1 MRTTLFLLASIISNL
16 IMAQSG
22 WVISNGTYTTHIEKM
37 GEQVV
42 PVDISKNITV
52 SYKIASPDK
61 EMNRTVILFD
71 EKDNEVARKEFGNDA
86 GSATFTTKE
95 LAAFFNSRS
104 MLFVYTVAIPKDP
117 AKAALVRVMRV
128 KVCTLEKN
136 NLGSSVIPIKKKP
149 PVKKKG
155 K

>member
-1 MRTTLFLLASIISNL
+1 MRTLLFLLATTISNL

-22 WVISNGTYTTHIEKM
+22 WVISNGTNTTPVEKM

-42 PVDISKNITV
+42 PVDISKTIAI
-52 SYKIASPDK
+52 SYKIAVPDK
-61 EMNRTVILFD
+61 EMNRSVILFD
-71 EKDNEVARKEFGNDA
+71 EKDNEVARKELGNDA
-86 GSATFTTKE
+86 GTTTFSTKE
-95 LAAFFNSRS
+95 LATFFNGRT